1 MDLMIVDDE
10 TQLLD
15 NMAHNIPWE
24 EHGIEVV
31 ATAGNGT
38 EALER
43 FRLTKPDIVLL
54 DIQMPELDGLTLAQ
68 QISAANPRVKIVI
81 LSGYNDFSY
90 AQKAVECN
98 VVKYLLKPAG
108 FKEITGAVL
117 EAKQLVK
124 QELDALYKQEQLL
137 KTWEVHLPDLRN
149 NFYLNWVLGQY
160 VGWELEKRSQDL
172 MIDLSPIHYYAVI
185 VVDMDPLEEKET
197 RFTESDTS
205 LLRFTLNLMAKEYL
219 NDIPCHV
226 LKDYDDSTIL
236 LFMEK
241 TDRKQSDF
249 TAEIHRLTS
258 RLLMLV
264 KEYLKVTA
272 SAGIGHALPS
282 KESVFESYQQARR
295 ALQERVIYG
304 HDLAIPYRGKKDRL
318 AEIPCNPPLEKM
330 LANALKAGNEDK
342 AIEVVDELVRLG
354 IHRAESVEQVRESAL
369 YFSSLFV
376 QTVHSQGWPMQEVVG
391 DNYVYFQNLHSLQT
405 KEKIIQWLYST
416 VRSIT
421 RYAKQLSS
429 SNSHQIVEEMM
440 KFVEAEQDKAINLHT
455 IAQRLYVNSFYL
467 SRLFK
472 QETGQLFSHYVLDK
486 KMRLAMERL
495 NQGTKVLE
503 TARSLGY
510 KDVSYFTKVF
520 RKYWGVT
527 PGEVRG

>member
-10 TQLLD
+10 IQLLD
-15 NMAHNIPWE
+15 NMARNIPWD

-31 ATAGNGT
+31 ATAENGA
-38 EALER
+38 EALEL
-43 FRLTKPDIVLL
+43 FQITKPDIVLL
-54 DIQMPELDGLTLAQ
+54 DIQMPEVDGLTVAQ
-68 QISAANPRVKIVI
+68 QITAANPRVKVII
-81 LSGYNDFSY
+81 LSGYDDFSY
-90 AQKAVECN
+90 AQKAVEIN

-108 FKEITGAVL
+108 FKEITNAVL
-117 EAKQLVK
+117 EAKRLIK
-124 QELDALYKQEQLL
+124 QELDALYKQEQLQ
-137 KTWEVHLPDLRN
+137 KAWEDHLPELRS

-160 VGWELEKRSQDL
+160 TGWELEKRSQDL
-172 MIDLSPIHYYAVI
+172 MIDLSSVQYYAVI
-185 VVDMDPLEEKET
+185 IVDMDPLEETET
-197 RFTESDTS
+197 RFTERDNS
-205 LLRFTLNLMAKEYL
+205 LLRFSLNQMAKEYL
-219 NDIPCHV
+219 HDIPCQV

-241 TDRKQSDF
+241 NERKSSDF
-249 TAEIHRLTS
+249 MTEIHRLTS
-258 RLLMLV
+258 RLLVLV

-272 SAGIGHALPS
+272 SAGIGNAVAS
-282 KESVFESYQQARR
+282 KESIFESYQQARR

-304 HDLAIPYRGKKDRL
+304 HDLAIPYRGQKDRM
-318 AEIPCNPPLEKM
+318 AEIPYNPPLEKM
-330 LANALKAGNEDK
+330 LSNALKAGNEDK

-354 IHRAESVEQVRESAL
+354 IHRAQSVEQVREIAL

-376 QTVHSQGWPMQEVVG
+376 RTVHSQGWAMQEVVG

-405 KEKIIQWLYST
+405 KEKIVQWLYST

-429 SNSHQIVEEMM
+429 SNSHQIVEEIM
-440 KFVEAEQDKAINLHT
+440 KFVEAELDQPINLHT

-472 QETGQLFSHYVLDK
+472 QETGQSFSHYVLDK
-486 KMRLAMERL
+486 KMKLAMERL
-495 NQGTKVLE
+495 NEGTKVLE